1 MASDAV
7 SVQWQETSRLSEEL
21 CHCDLHMVGMM
32 RSEQW
37 RCVNKL
43 HHLWHRIWMY
53 SDVWR
58 DEDELSLFCLLCL
71 IHKIFLIYFLRIFCI
86 KKIFWMFFNYNC
98 SKDSFLK
105 SKFFNCYFLLLRNTF
120 NNVLYL
126 KSTFKNVTN
135 LRILLYSQTT
145 FLANV
150 YFFLKIVLKSKL
162 SYEWNY

>member
-1 MASDAV
+1 
-7 SVQWQETSRLSEEL
+7 
-21 CHCDLHMVGMM
+21 
-32 RSEQW
+32 
-37 RCVNKL
+37 
-43 HHLWHRIWMY
+43 
-53 SDVWR
+53 
-58 DEDELSLFCLLCL
+58 
-71 IHKIFLIYFLRIFCI
+71 
-86 KKIFWMFFNYNC
+86 MFFNYNC

-105 SKFFNCYFLLLRNTF
+105 STFFNCYFLLLMNTF

-162 SYEWNY
+162 SYE